1 MRFHSNLSD
10 GDLQANKTAF
20 KYRGKA
26 LEKIDPPVR
35 LAELKRARAGSLSYL
50 RNYRLKRPAGFGLAL
65 YYPIQPHVYVF
76 AAHLAG
82 TDSGEKYMPKPL
94 ELAAREAGHED
105 RVTIGLTTASLLR
118 RVRAQGNPLVSYY
131 FEMAWTAYYQSMDE
145 ITRMRIAEGLE
156 DAR

>member
-1 MRFHSNLSD
+1 M
-10 GDLQANKTAF
+10 
-20 KYRGKA
+20 
-26 LEKIDPPVR
+26 
-35 LAELKRARAGSLSYL
+35 
-50 RNYRLKRPAGFGLAL
+50 
-65 YYPIQPHVYVF
+65 QPHVYVL

-145 ITRMRIAEGLE
+145 QRACGLPKVSKTQGN
-156 DAR
+156 RRHLPL